1 MREYSEKFG
10 INLEKVK
17 QNLYQKYKIKS
28 RKELNSQ
35 QLKKEINI
43 YQICITF

>member
-28 RKELNSQ
+28 RKELTSL
-35 QLKKEINI
+35 QLKKEIDI